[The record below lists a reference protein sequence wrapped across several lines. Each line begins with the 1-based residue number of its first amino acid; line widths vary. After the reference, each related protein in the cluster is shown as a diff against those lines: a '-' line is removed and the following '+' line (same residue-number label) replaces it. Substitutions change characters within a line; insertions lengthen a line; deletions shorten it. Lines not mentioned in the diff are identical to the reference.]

1 MTDREEIERRV
12 SAYPINKVNI
22 IVSLLQEVKDLFIHI
37 NDNSD
42 KVMIPT
48 SASIQTLN
56 RILSDS
62 ENLVMALRG
71 QCLSEN
77 KDMESILSLPMNNYD
92 IYG

>member
-1 MTDREEIERRV
+1 MDREEIRRRA
-12 SAYPINKVNI
+12 SEYPSEKVDSI
-22 IVSLLQEVKDLFIHI
+22 ISLLEEIKELFVQI
-37 NDNSD
+37 NDSSN
-42 KVMIPT
+42 KILIPT
-48 SASIQTLN
+48 SVSIQILN